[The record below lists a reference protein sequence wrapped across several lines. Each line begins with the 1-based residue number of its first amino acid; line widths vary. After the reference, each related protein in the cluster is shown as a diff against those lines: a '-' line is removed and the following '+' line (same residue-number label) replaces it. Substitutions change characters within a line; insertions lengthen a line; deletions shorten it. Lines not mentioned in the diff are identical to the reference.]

1 MFTTVFIALLLSCC
15 LSLASVIPLER
26 RTTGVITQCTVPNTV
41 ALTFVRSFMFA
52 TSFDEADLKK
62 NNFSP
67 HFYRMMV
74 HTSIC
79 TIYSFMLSQPAVYWN
94 PVFLGRMLS
103 THSKKQT
110 QKELSFSVR
119 EALPFLFHCSFPL
132 SEFLFFFS
140 LSDLDGHNCS
150 FIPPVLEYYW

>member
-1 MFTTVFIALLLSCC
+1 MFSTVFIALLLSCC

-62 NNFSP
+62 KNFSP

-79 TIYSFMLSQPAVYWN
+79 TIYFFMLSQPAVHWN
-94 PVFLGRMLS
+94 PVLLGRMLS
-103 THSKKQT
+103 TLSKKQM

-119 EALPFLFHCSFPL
+119 EALRRYRFYSLLISIVWIP
-132 SEFLFFFS
+132 S

-150 FIPPVLEYYW
+150 FIPPVLEYHW